1 MKGIKRHLNILKS
14 IAEDVEP
21 VSNARL
27 AAMVVYKGK
36 PMSFGVNIKKTHPF
50 AAKYSKN
57 PDAIYLHAEASA
69 ILAAKKRLTDVE
81 MRKSTLIVCRIK
93 YEPDGTPLFAIARPC
108 SGCAKCIEEHGIKTL
123 IYTED
128 SSRGKMKYT
137 TMMEN

>member
-1 MKGIKRHLNILKS
+1 MNVKRQLNILKT

-27 AAMVVYKGK
+27 AAMVLYRGRPV
-36 PMSFGVNIKKTHPF
+36 SFGVNLKKTHPF

-69 ILAAKKRLTDVE
+69 ILAAKKRLSEAE
-81 MRKSTLIVCRIK
+81 MRKATLIVCRVK
-93 YEPDGTPLFAIARPC
+93 YDINGNPNYAIAKPC
-108 SGCAKCIEEHGIKTL
+108 EGCAKCIEDHGIKTV

-128 SSRGKMKYT
+128 SDKNKVKYT
-137 TMMEN
+137 TVLED

>member
-1 MKGIKRHLNILKS
+1 MNIKRQLNILKT

-27 AAMVVYKGK
+27 AAMVFYKGK
-36 PMSFGVNIKKTHPF
+36 PISFGVNLKKTHPF

-69 ILAAKKRLTDVE
+69 ILAAKKRLSDVE
-81 MRKSTLIVCRIK
+81 MRKATLIVCRVKCDIEGNTN
-93 YEPDGTPLFAIARPC
+93 YAIAKPC
-108 SGCAKCIEEHGIKTL
+108 EGCSKCIEDHGIKTL

-128 SSRGKMKYT
+128 SDKGKLKYT
-137 TMMEN
+137 TLMEE

>member
-1 MKGIKRHLNILKS
+1 MNVKRQLNILKT

-27 AAMVVYKGK
+27 AAMVFYRGRPV
-36 PMSFGVNIKKTHPF
+36 SFGVNLKKTHPF

-69 ILAAKKRLTDVE
+69 ILAAKKRLSEAE
-81 MRKSTLIVCRIK
+81 MRKAILIVCRVK
-93 YEPDGTPLFAIARPC
+93 YDINGNPNYAIAKPC
-108 SGCAKCIEEHGIKTL
+108 EGCAKCIEDHGIKTV

-128 SSRGKMKYT
+128 SDKNKVKYT
-137 TMMEN
+137 TVLED